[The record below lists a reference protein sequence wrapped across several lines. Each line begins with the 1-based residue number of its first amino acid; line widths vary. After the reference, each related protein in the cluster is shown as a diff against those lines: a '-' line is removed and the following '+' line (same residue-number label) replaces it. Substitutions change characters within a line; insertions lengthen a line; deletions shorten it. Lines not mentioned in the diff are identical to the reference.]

1 MSLDF
6 SIGDV
11 HYDLGTDPAP
21 WTIGSTIIL
30 SCDVFGEP
38 PALTSRWYLDG
49 EPLQETQ
56 AGIKPWVV
64 DTTKASNSGY
74 YGCGIGDGS
83 GYVNAKSLFVEIFES
98 PPPPDVVDTTVN
110 QSLRELEQ
118 EGVECLPSDQEDGS
132 D

>member
-6 SIGDV
+6 AVGV
-11 HYDLGTDPAP
+11 VTAVLGSDPEP
-21 WTIGSTIIL
+21 WELGSTIIL
-30 SCDVFGEP
+30 GCEVTGSEAG
-38 PALTSRWYLDG
+38 LTSRWFLDG

-64 DTTKASNSGY
+64 DTTTASNSGY
-74 YGCGIGDGS
+74 YGCGVGDGS
-83 GYVNAKSLFVEIFES
+83 GYVNATSMFVEIFAS
-98 PPPPDVVDTTVN
+98 PPPVMEAGINVTPAW
-110 QSLRELEQ
+110 RELEE